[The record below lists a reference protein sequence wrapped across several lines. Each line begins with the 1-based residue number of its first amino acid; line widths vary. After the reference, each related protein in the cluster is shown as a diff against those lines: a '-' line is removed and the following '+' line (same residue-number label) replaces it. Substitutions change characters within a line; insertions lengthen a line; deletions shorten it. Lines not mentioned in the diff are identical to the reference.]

1 VGRYARAT
9 IVDVISA
16 SLKSRLL
23 IASPAMADSNFDHT
37 IVLVVEHNADGAL
50 GLVLNRPSDAPVS
63 ELLPDWGPVAADPA
77 VVFVGGPV
85 SPDSAIGLAL
95 AAEADVAE
103 LAGWIP
109 VMGGLGTVDLA
120 RDPTEVR
127 PRVRS
132 VRVFAGY
139 AGWAG
144 GQLEGELEAGGWFV
158 ADSQHD
164 DALTAEPQ
172 LLWRGV
178 LKRQPGAVSW
188 LANFPLDPAT
198 N

>member
-1 VGRYARAT
+1 
-9 IVDVISA
+9 
-16 SLKSRLL
+16 
-23 IASPAMADSNFDHT
+23 
-37 IVLVVEHNADGAL
+37 
-50 GLVLNRPSDAPVS
+50 
-63 ELLPDWGPVAADPA
+63 LPDWGPVAADPA

-158 ADSQHD
+158 ADSQDD

>member
-1 VGRYARAT
+1 
-9 IVDVISA
+9 VISA
-16 SLKSRLL
+16 PLKSRLL
-23 IASPAMADSNFDHT
+23 IASPAMADSNFDHA

-50 GLVLNRPSDAPVS
+50 GLVLNRPSDAPVV

-95 AAEADVAE
+95 AGEADIDG
-103 LAGWIP
+103 LDGWIP

-120 RDPTEVR
+120 RDPTAVR

-158 ADSQHD
+158 ADSRHD

-172 LLWRGV
+172 LLWRQV
-178 LKRQPGAVSW
+178 LKRQHGSVSW